1 MDLRKELGR
10 KEMKAAIRVEWEWK
24 KKKKRKGEICMSRGE
39 GKQIWHMER
48 WGKLT
53 HAEAD

>member
-1 MDLRKELGR
+1 MRKELGR